1 MQLNHY
7 GWLKKRRISHKII
20 KQDDMSIAIQHTTQ
34 KTKRLYKKTILP
46 YLLVSPYLVFVLVF
60 VVFPVL
66 FCFFLTFHKWNIISP
81 MKFIGVDNYS
91 RLIHDRLFWKA
102 IGNTLKFLLLHIP
115 LQLIVSLSLA
125 YLLNHKLKA
134 VAFFRASFFM
144 PVIVS
149 GVVVTI
155 LWQQLLG
162 FDFGLINRMLQS
174 LGFKKIGWLVDP
186 DIAIYSIAVM
196 ATWKNVGLYV
206 ILFLVGLQTV
216 PTQYY
221 EAAKM
226 EGATRWQQFWY
237 ITLPMINPTIF
248 MVVILSTI
256 GGFSLFIEPY
266 IMTGGGP
273 LNTTLSAVLYIYKQA
288 FQYYNMGYS
297 ATLGFFYAIMIMAVV
312 IMQKKI
318 IEKEV

>member
-1 MQLNHY
+1 MLNGETY
-7 GWLKKRRISHKII
+7 TTNKMHK
-20 KQDDMSIAIQHTTQ
+20 Q
-34 KTKRLYKKTILP
+34 KFRFLP
-46 YLLVSPYLVFVLVF
+46 YLLVSPYLIFVTVFVL
-60 VVFPVL
+60 FPVL
-66 FCFFLTFHKWNIISP
+66 FCFYLTFHKWNIISP
-81 MKFIGVDNYS
+81 MKFIGVSNYT
-91 RLIHDRLFWKA
+91 RLLHDHLFWKA

-115 LQLIVSLSLA
+115 LQLIVSLLLA

-134 VAFFRASFFM
+134 IAFFRASFFM

-162 FDFGLINRMLQS
+162 FDFGLINRLMQS
-174 LGFKKIGWLVDP
+174 AGFKKTGWLVDP

-216 PTQYY
+216 PEQYY

-226 EGATRWQQFWY
+226 EGATKWQQFY
-237 ITLPMINPTIF
+237 HITLPMINPTIF

-273 LNTTLSAVLYIYKQA
+273 LNSTLSAVLYIYKQA

-297 ATLGFFYAIMIMAVV
+297 ATLGFFYALLIMTVV
-312 IMQKKI
+312 IIQKKV
-318 IEKEV
+318 IEREVYT

>member
-1 MQLNHY
+1 MIIQQQKRKSLFA
-7 GWLKKRRISHKII
+7 GKKLI
-20 KQDDMSIAIQHTTQ
+20 
-34 KTKRLYKKTILP
+34 P
-46 YLLVSPYLVFVLVF
+46 YLLVSPYLLYVVIFVL
-60 VVFPVL
+60 FPVI
-66 FCFFLTFHKWNIISP
+66 FCFFLTFHKWNIIAP
-81 MKFIGVDNYS
+81 MHFIGINNYT

-102 IGNTLKFLLLHIP
+102 IVNTLKFLLLHIP
-115 LQLIVSLSLA
+115 LQILLSLSLA
-125 YLLNHKLKA
+125 ELLNRKIRA
-134 VAFFRASFFM
+134 ISFFRGSFFL

-162 FDFGLINRMLQS
+162 YDAGLLNRL
-174 LGFKKIGWLVDP
+174 LEKCGIGKIGWLVNP
-186 DIAIYSIAVM
+186 DLAIYSIAIM
-196 ATWKNVGLYV
+196 ATWKNIGLYI

-221 EAAKM
+221 EAAKL
-226 EGATRWQQFWY
+226 EGASRWQQFY
-237 ITLPMINPTIF
+237 HITLPMINPTIF

-273 LNTTLSAVLYIYKQA
+273 LNQTLSAVLYIYKQA

-297 ATLGFFYAIMIMAVV
+297 ATLGFFYAMMIMTVV
-312 IMQKKI
+312 LLQKRL
-318 IEKEV
+318 IEKEH

>member
-1 MQLNHY
+1 MTITPTIQLTRQ
-7 GWLKKRRISHKII
+7 KKSL
-20 KQDDMSIAIQHTTQ
+20 IQ
-34 KTKRLYKKTILP
+34 RKKILP
-46 YLLVSPYLVFVLVF
+46 YLLVSPYLIFVTVFVL
-60 VVFPVL
+60 FPVL
-66 FCFFLTFHKWNIISP
+66 FCFFLTFHKWNIIAP
-81 MKFIGVDNYS
+81 MQFIGTANYA
-91 RLIHDRLFWKA
+91 RLVHDRLFWKA

-115 LQLIVSLSLA
+115 LQLVVSLLLA
-125 YLLNHKLKA
+125 QLLNQQIRAKS
-134 VAFFRASFFM
+134 FFRASFFM

-162 FDFGLINRMLQS
+162 YDSGLINRFLVT
-174 LGFKKIGWLVDP
+174 LGIQKTGWLIDP

-196 ATWKNVGLYV
+196 STWKNVGLYV

-221 EAAKM
+221 EAAKL
-226 EGATRWQQFWY
+226 EGANRWQQFY
-237 ITLPMINPTIF
+237 HITLPMINPTIF

-297 ATLGFFYAIMIMAVV
+297 ATLGFFYAIMIMTVV
-312 IMQKKI
+312 ILQKKF

>member
-1 MQLNHY
+1 
-7 GWLKKRRISHKII
+7 
-20 KQDDMSIAIQHTTQ
+20 MSIAIVHTTQ
-34 KTKRLYKKTILP
+34 KTKRYYKKKILP
-46 YLLVSPYLVFVLVF
+46 YLLVSPYIIFVSVF

-66 FCFFLTFHKWNIISP
+66 FCFYLTFHKWNIISP
-81 MKFIGVDNYS
+81 MKFVGFANYS
-91 RLIHDRLFWKA
+91 RLFHDHLFWLA

-115 LQLIVSLSLA
+115 LQLVVSLFLA
-125 YLLNHKLKA
+125 YLLNHKLRA
-134 VAFFRASFFM
+134 IAFFRASFFM

-162 FDFGLINRMLQS
+162 FDFGLINRMLQPF
-174 LGFKKIGWLVDP
+174 GVKKIGWLVDP

-216 PTQYY
+216 PPQYY

-226 EGATRWQQFWY
+226 EGATQWQQFWH

-248 MVVILSTI
+248 MVVILSTV

-297 ATLGFFYAIMIMAVV
+297 ATLGFFYAIMIMTVV
-312 IMQKKI
+312 IVQKKL